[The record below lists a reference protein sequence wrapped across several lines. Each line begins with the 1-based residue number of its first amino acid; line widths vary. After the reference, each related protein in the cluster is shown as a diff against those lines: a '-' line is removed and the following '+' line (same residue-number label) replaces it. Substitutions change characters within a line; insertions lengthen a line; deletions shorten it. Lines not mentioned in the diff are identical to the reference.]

1 MENTLQNDNN
11 TQSDQNQTDAP
22 VQPVVTDN
30 ASDRTKEQFEKL
42 TQNNS
47 TLNQENELLRKQ
59 LEQFKTPPAAPA
71 PEVVAPEKITTQN
84 IPNNID
90 LNSFVE
96 IDPKTGE
103 RYVNETKLTQAIA
116 DLQSKT
122 SKAEET
128 IQSYI
133 KTNEGR
139 RIEQQKQEAF
149 AAYPDLQPGSEK
161 FDKTFYKT
169 VRAVLTDSLMNPNE
183 YGKVLSLKEA
193 ADYVKKDIVK
203 NPSAS
208 LVGEEKEEQKNSNDA
223 KTQAGTLV
231 PSQPQNA
238 PQATVSEDLERLRN
252 ATRRGNVEALAQ
264 RILATDH
271 VKS

>member
-1 MENTLQNDNN
+1 MENTLQNNN
-11 TQSDQNQTDAP
+11 NIQSDQNQTDTP
-22 VQPVVTDN
+22 VQPVVPEV

-47 TLNQENELLRKQ
+47 ALNEQNELLRQQ
-59 LEQFKTPPAAPA
+59 LEKFKTPPAAPA
-71 PEVVAPEKITTQN
+71 PEKITPQN
-84 IPNNID
+84 IPSNID

-96 IDPKTGE
+96 TDPKTGE
-103 RYVNETKLTQAIA
+103 RYVNETKLTTAIA

-133 KTNEGR
+133 KTNESR

-149 AAYPDLQPGSEK
+149 LSHPELQPGSEK
-161 FDKTFYKT
+161 FDQTFYKT

-203 NPSAS
+203 NPSAP
-208 LVGEEKEEQKNSNDA
+208 LVGEEKEDIKPINDA

-231 PSQPQNA
+231 PSQQNA
-238 PQATVSEDLERLRN
+238 PQTVSEDLERLRN
-252 ATRRGNVEALAQ
+252 ATRRGNMEALAQ